1 MDVELDL
8 FCADEVTPAIDNEE
22 AQRLIRL
29 VLQDRDVERDCMI
42 SLSFVSDESIA
53 ELNGTW
59 RNNPH
64 PTDVLSFEMEHP
76 WDDDLAEDEP
86 CELGD
91 IVIAPCYVARQAKE
105 FGTTAADETR
115 LMLVHGMLHLLGF
128 DHMEEAEAIQ
138 MQQIEDG
145 ILARMGGDGTLTE
158 AILTRHRG
166 EEA

>member
-1 MDVELDL
+1 MDVELDF
-8 FCADEVTPAIDNEE
+8 FCADGVTPAIDNAE

-29 VLQDRDVERDCMI
+29 VLEDRNVERDCMV
-42 SLSFVSDESIA
+42 SLSFVSDDSIA

-76 WDDDLAEDEP
+76 WDEDLAQDEP

-91 IVIAPCYVARQAKE
+91 IVIAPDFVAHQATE
-105 FGTTAADETR
+105 FGTTKADETR

-128 DHMEEAEAIQ
+128 DHMNESDACK
-138 MQQIEDG
+138 MQQIEDA
-145 ILARMGGDGTLTE
+145 ILARKGGDGTLTE

>member
-1 MDVELDL
+1 MDVELDF
-8 FCADEVTPAIDNEE
+8 FCADGVTPAIDNEE

-29 VLQDRDVERDCMI
+29 VLEDRNVERDCMV
-42 SLSFVSDESIA
+42 SLSFVSDDSIA

-76 WDDDLAEDEP
+76 WDENLAQDEP

-91 IVIAPCYVARQAKE
+91 IVIAPDFVAQQATE
-105 FGTTAADETR
+105 FGTTEADETR

-128 DHMEEAEAIQ
+128 DHMNESDACK
-138 MQQIEDG
+138 MQQIEDA

>member
-8 FCADEVTPAIDNEE
+8 FCADEVTPAIDTEE
-22 AQRLIRL
+22 ALRLIRL
-29 VLQDRDVERDCMI
+29 VLEDRNVERDCMV
-42 SLSFVSDESIA
+42 SLSFVSDASIA
-53 ELNGTW
+53 ELNESW

-64 PTDVLSFEMEHP
+64 PTDVLSFEIEHP
-76 WDDDLAEDEP
+76 WDDDLAADEP

-91 IVIAPCYVARQAKE
+91 IVIAPAYVASQAAQ

-128 DHMEEAEAIQ
+128 DHMEEADAVS
-138 MQQIEDG
+138 MQKIEDG